1 MFPIIL
7 FFQSWKS
14 RACMLG
20 SGLIKNRHYCVTN
33 PQPRAQH
40 TNVQSW
46 ALYYSAIQTPQRG
59 ECFHVIPRD
68 KKNSYKL
75 WIHLLV
81 KGVVEICQMV
91 CFTFHTTIIY
101 QSCRLGITETGEK
114 HILCLFLHCPL
125 GKHMEKSLKDKFEWM
140 GEVTMR
146 LTRVYFPLTLPYP
159 TDHP

>member
-1 MFPIIL
+1 MFPILL

-75 WIHLLV
+75 WINLSV

-91 CFTFHTTIIY
+91 SKENLSLQEFIY
-101 QSCRLGITETGEK
+101 NNRIEIKLYKNWK
-114 HILCLFLHCPL
+114 HILQNSCNKNKKTIEQFLWQ
-125 GKHMEKSLKDKFEWM
+125 KKKY
-140 GEVTMR
+140 T
-146 LTRVYFPLTLPYP
+146 TLPIWYLG
-159 TDHP
+159 